1 MPLDLKAFNP
11 LAGLKGAGLPVAPPT
26 GGAKGPAA
34 GAAQDFLNMV
44 KSAAEEAVKTGQ
56 KAESMSVAG
65 VAGQA
70 DLMDVVRAVGNA
82 EITLQTVVAVR
93 DKMVNAYQE
102 LIRMPI

>member
-1 MPLDLKAFNP
+1 MPIDLKAFNP
-11 LAGLKGAGLPVAPPT
+11 LSGLKGAGLPVAQPT
-26 GGAKGPAA
+26 GAAKGAV
-34 GAAQDFLNMV
+34 GGAQDFLGMV

-56 KAESMSVAG
+56 KAESMAVAG

-82 EITLQTVVAVR
+82 EMTLQTVVAVR